1 MVTDRSQASVG
12 GFSSPCVGQCFLFVY
27 DRSLT
32 MSETRGNIVPPL
44 LPYRCNQEE
53 DLLQR
58 NCLYPPILLLSC
70 RTQGIPYKE
79 ILDQRHRS
87 PSQIIGS
94 NYNPRA
100 HDFNLTKLPTRQTP
114 SYSSSRVQGRT
125 TRRSGP
131 SATSKE
137 APRVRPL
144 SPTEQREIMIR
155 QENKHK
161 SPEPTHTD
169 LQRYEYYIQ
178 SIPCSVLPP
187 EPAQQ
192 TQHIV
197 SLSRSPLTVD
207 KHRKN
212 MQQLQKNLEDE
223 VKQHYVYELKRS
235 MVDYILMDQAERQ
248 RLSISSIPEHFPLR
262 VIQAPVPWGQSYRE
276 TRQWHQKHLFTHS
289 LITLLLQSAWATR
302 FSSLRFVPVQELSS
316 AGLPLPPSEFVELIQ
331 KQCKRTCEELLKQ
344 WLPHCA
350 WVCRQCEE
358 LWLPHVLSEK
368 QTSSGLTEE
377 LFGAVAALMSLQLR
391 SLVSSSLHDLLS
403 FFSTH
408 QEGNDFGPVLQDL
421 QYTQPQV
428 LLVKLMLEGSHIRF
442 EPSLD
447 QCWLSIHQA
456 FMEVIQSSKDIP
468 RVESVL
474 FPILELPHLLTVRP
488 DESWVTDILQEARE
502 IFDKNSVGPEKY
514 LNSYHKYSDLLDER
528 AKCDITAFLTEK
540 HSLEG
545 FAKKIQSIKVTW
557 RKIVSMRVAVPLSM
571 FCLDAGPLNEDLCE
585 RTERLQDLLVTFL
598 VDENRELNNNAGL
611 TPVRLPCVR
620 LPVCVCPVCVCPVCV
635 CPVYVCPVCVCPVC
649 VCPVCVCP
657 LCVCPM
663 YVCPVY
669 VCPVCVC
676 PVCVCPLCVCPVCV
690 CPVCVCP
697 VYVCPVCVCPVCVC
711 PVYVCPVCVC
721 PVCVCPVCVC
731 PVCVSPVCVCPG
743 CVCPVCV
750 CPVCVCPVC
759 VCPLCVCP
767 VCVCPV
773 CVCPVYVCPVCVCP
787 VCVCPVCICPV
798 CVSPVCVCPVCVCPV
813 CVCPVCVCPVCVCPV
828 CVCPVCVCPVCRICQ
843 RYQDISDTMRG
854 FPSSKQELEHLENFI
869 KETSDVTV
877 YKLLEEV
884 DEAKSRLYFLM
895 DHATLSPE
903 DVRLNSS
910 VFWWP
915 TDIKAE
921 LDLSRTRLLDMRD
934 QAEQADQAECQE
946 EDHFL

>member
-1 MVTDRSQASVG
+1 
-12 GFSSPCVGQCFLFVY
+12 
-27 DRSLT
+27 

-53 DLLQR
+53 DLLQTFQR

-598 VDENRELNNNAGL
+598 VDENRELNNK
-611 TPVRLPCVR
+611 
-620 LPVCVCPVCVCPVCV
+620 
-635 CPVYVCPVCVCPVC
+635 
-649 VCPVCVCP
+649 
-657 LCVCPM
+657 
-663 YVCPVY
+663 
-669 VCPVCVC
+669 
-676 PVCVCPLCVCPVCV
+676 
-690 CPVCVCP
+690 
-697 VYVCPVCVCPVCVC
+697 
-711 PVYVCPVCVC
+711 
-721 PVCVCPVCVC
+721 
-731 PVCVSPVCVCPG
+731 
-743 CVCPVCV
+743 
-750 CPVCVCPVC
+750 
-759 VCPLCVCP
+759 
-767 VCVCPV
+767 
-773 CVCPVYVCPVCVCP
+773 
-787 VCVCPVCICPV
+787 
-798 CVSPVCVCPVCVCPV
+798 
-813 CVCPVCVCPVCVCPV
+813 
-828 CVCPVCVCPVCRICQ
+828 ICQ